1 MNDEFFDHIKH
12 KLAETPVP
20 DPDQAW
26 QQMRTLLDA
35 RGVAPRGSVVRSLSP
50 WWQAAACV
58 LVISASWAF
67 YHHWASNHES
77 LASIRAKAHR
87 TVQGNPGRVGNA
99 SNDGSATATGGAL
112 PDGSATINGGAL
124 PDGNAAIN
132 GSTLPDGSA
141 AINGSALPDRA
152 TPNESV
158 PSNGNTP
165 GGGTPSPAITSG
177 RNAPNGASAF
187 GAAGYNASTL
197 SSTGTFSHP
206 GASHAG
212 ALASTQTPFSG
223 GITGANINT
232 AGQALLANNAGA
244 DGGQPEDGSAASSD
258 GASAPSKNLSLSL
271 TDAHFLL
278 DRPTD
283 KPLAAGRQR
292 APVSA
297 SEPLHIH
304 SPMHIPRWGFNIGLA
319 ANVPG
324 SFRKIKTNSQ
334 KLTPGVYPMAYVQY
348 RMTPRWN
355 LSLGIGA
362 PSPVSYANMPTA
374 TDLYI
379 AADTLQNNTQ
389 TTTSQKIAR
398 LVFADI
404 PLTVG
409 YQVMNHL
416 SLQAGVQL
424 SCLLSQQ
431 DETVSVNTPL
441 RGAFIPLALSTSAL
455 IYYPGNHDP
464 LRANVAKIDPRGL
477 VGVNYQLHRFS
488 ASLQY
493 QAGLRTEISQ
503 SDADG
508 NPINSRTST
517 LRMLIGYRLN

>member
-1 MNDEFFDHIKH
+1 
-12 KLAETPVP
+12 
-20 DPDQAW
+20 
-26 QQMRTLLDA
+26 
-35 RGVAPRGSVVRSLSP
+35 
-50 WWQAAACV
+50 
-58 LVISASWAF
+58 
-67 YHHWASNHES
+67 
-77 LASIRAKAHR
+77 
-87 TVQGNPGRVGNA
+87 
-99 SNDGSATATGGAL
+99 
-112 PDGSATINGGAL
+112 
-124 PDGNAAIN
+124 
-132 GSTLPDGSA
+132 
-141 AINGSALPDRA
+141 
-152 TPNESV
+152 
-158 PSNGNTP
+158 
-165 GGGTPSPAITSG
+165 
-177 RNAPNGASAF
+177 
-187 GAAGYNASTL
+187 
-197 SSTGTFSHP
+197 
-206 GASHAG
+206 
-212 ALASTQTPFSG
+212 
-223 GITGANINT
+223 
-232 AGQALLANNAGA
+232 
-244 DGGQPEDGSAASSD
+244 
-258 GASAPSKNLSLSL
+258 
-271 TDAHFLL
+271 
-278 DRPTD
+278 
-283 KPLAAGRQR
+283 
-292 APVSA
+292 
-297 SEPLHIH
+297 
-304 SPMHIPRWGFNIGLA
+304 
-319 ANVPG
+319 
-324 SFRKIKTNSQ
+324 
-334 KLTPGVYPMAYVQY
+334 MAYVQY

-355 LSLGIGA
+355 LSLGVGA

-389 TTTSQKIAR
+389 TTTSQRIVR